1 MQKVFR
7 KFIQVVLLYLLVL
20 FVIGCQHLTDDEN
33 QPTAPSVK
41 VSARSANANAL
52 IFPVRI
58 FAFSQD
64 GICVAQQSIKD
75 DKEAIDL
82 QLSAQSYRIVAISG
96 LTDDYSCPSNPTL
109 TDRISIQE
117 KGASNALMMGSA
129 SITVSNAQTLT
140 IAVDNV
146 VASVSVTLTALPE
159 GTKNVQLAF
168 SPLYGSLTF
177 GAEYLDAGQKVVIPC
192 AKNADNT
199 WKAEGIYVFPG
210 TESKT
215 EFLIKVTD
223 SKGEDHIYSY
233 TYNGAPKA
241 NHPFVIQGNYDGSY
255 TIDGD
260 VVAGDW
266 DDSID
271 ASFDF
276 GNSNTPPQN
285 EEPKPNIP
293 EKTEEPEGDIPSE
306 GTIWRD
312 CVVMKVTKVQDGYDL
327 LLMGTKEFEVWA
339 VEAISKVSEYSLNGW
354 KWRLP
359 SDVEA
364 KQMRD
369 MYNGDALKA
378 LNNTLKNYDATAD
391 LIEDADNYRYACL
404 KEGTVYSFRFVLGSK
419 VTPAGEKM
427 VYLARPVTKVTIMQE
442 D

>member
-1 MQKVFR
+1 MQKEFQ
-7 KFIQVVLLYLLVL
+7 KAIQVVLLNFLVL
-20 FVIGCQHLTDDEN
+20 FVISCQHLTDDEN
-33 QPTAPSVK
+33 QPTAPSVR

-52 IFPVRI
+52 IFPIRI

-64 GICVAQQSIKD
+64 GVCVAQQSIKD

-82 QLSAQSYRIVAISG
+82 QLPPQSYRIVAISG
-96 LTDDYSCPSNPTL
+96 LTDDYSWPSMPAL
-109 TDRISIQE
+109 TGKISIQE

-129 SITVSNAQTLT
+129 NITVSNAQTLT

-146 VASVSVTLTALPE
+146 VALVSATLTSLPE
-159 GTKNVQLAF
+159 GTQKVQLAF
-168 SPLYGSLTF
+168 SPLYGSITF

-192 AKNADNT
+192 EKKVDNT
-199 WKAEGIYVFPG
+199 WKAEGICVFPG
-210 TESKT
+210 TESKID
-215 EFLIKVTD
+215 FLVKVTD

-233 TYNGAPKA
+233 TYNGSPKA

-266 DDSID
+266 EDSIN

-276 GNSNTPPQN
+276 GNSDTPSQGGESGPSLSEK
-285 EEPKPNIP
+285 EEQ
-293 EKTEEPEGDIPSE
+293 ESDIPAE
-306 GTIWRD
+306 GSIWRD
-312 CVVMKVTKVQDGYDL
+312 CIVMKVTKVQDGYDL
-327 LLMGTKEFEVWA
+327 LLMAKEEFEVWA
-339 VEAISKVSEYSLNGW
+339 ADALSKVSEYSLNGW

-378 LNNTLKNYDATAD
+378 LNQTLKNYDTTVD
-391 LIEDADNYRYACL
+391 LIEDADSYRYACL

-427 VYLARPVTKVTIMQE
+427 VYLARPVTKVTIMQGN
-442 D
+442 